1 MLCEHCKKREATV
14 KYVEVIN
21 GVKTEHNLCTQ
32 CAAHAD
38 LGQFSALFE
47 GEFPLG
53 KLLSGLLGT
62 QETEEEDE
70 KYSGVV
76 CPTCGTTYE
85 EFVKDSRFGCPDC
98 YSVFDP
104 LISDNIRHL
113 QGSEKHVGKRPAG
126 YRSEMEEMNGVGTT
140 GEDPVNIP
148 ELSKEEKI
156 RLMETRLK
164 DAVRREEYEEAAK
177 LREAEGNHA
186 AVITVHTIQPIDA
199 QCVTEWAEK
208 CGKVITVEE
217 HSTIGGLGDA
227 VADVLMGKVACKF
240 HKIGVQ
246 DQFGQSGKAA
256 DVLREYGL
264 TADQIAQEIKKNI

>member
-98 YSVFDP
+98 YSVF
-104 LISDNIRHL
+104 IFRAAKST
-113 QGSEKHVGKRPAG
+113 SE
-126 YRSEMEEMNGVGTT
+126 S
-140 GEDPVNIP
+140 
-148 ELSKEEKI
+148 
-156 RLMETRLK
+156 
-164 DAVRREEYEEAAK
+164 VRRDTGP
-177 LREAEGNHA
+177 R
-186 AVITVHTIQPIDA
+186 
-199 QCVTEWAEK
+199 W
-208 CGKVITVEE
+208 
-217 HSTIGGLGDA
+217 
-227 VADVLMGKVACKF
+227 
-240 HKIGVQ
+240 
-246 DQFGQSGKAA
+246 
-256 DVLREYGL
+256 
-264 TADQIAQEIKKNI
+264 KK